1 MLDRRHL
8 LLSAAAIGLAGSVTS
23 RAAAQAVNYPTKP
36 IQLIL
41 PFVPGGGTDAVAAA
55 FSDELSKKLGQP
67 IVRTSHPGSNSVVGT
82 ALLAKSPPDGHTL
95 LLVTAGFANNPYLY
109 ANLPYKTP
117 DSFAPVSILTS
128 YPFVLAVRRNL
139 PFNSVQDMIAFGK
152 ANPGKLTAATPG
164 RGAAA
169 HLTLGLLNNLS
180 GAGIRAIPFKGSGD
194 GLNAIAGGFV
204 DMIFSGFETIRPFV
218 ESGRMRY
225 FGSSGQP
232 MPSFDIPAISDAVP
246 GFEYLNWLAMIAPA
260 GTPIPVLDKL
270 DAALAEVFADPRVK
284 SRLTALN
291 IDIVVNSHQD
301 AKKYIV
307 QQMAISKKVIES
319 LGLKPE

>member
-1 MLDRRHL
+1 LAL
-8 LLSAAAIGLAGSVTS
+8 GLALGALGAGAIGGAS
-23 RAAAQAVNYPTKP
+23 AQAVNYPTKP

-67 IVRTSHPGSNSVVGT
+67 IVRTSHPGSNSVIGT
-82 ALLAKSPPDGHTL
+82 ALLAGSPPDGHTL
-95 LLVTAGFANNPYLY
+95 LLVTAGFVNNPYLY

-117 DSFAPVSILTS
+117 DSFAPVSILTT

-139 PFNSVQDMIAFGK
+139 PFKSVQEMIAFAK

-180 GAGIRAIPFKGSGD
+180 GARIRAIPFKGAGD
-194 GLNAIAGGFV
+194 GLNAVAGGFV
-204 DMIFSGFETIRPFV
+204 DMIFSGFETVRPFV

-225 FGSSGQP
+225 FGSSGSA
-232 MPSFDIPAISDAVP
+232 MPSIGIPAISDAVP
-246 GFEYLNWLAMIAPA
+246 GFEFVNWLALIAPA
-260 GTPIPVLDKL
+260 GTPTAVLDKL
-270 DAALAEVFADPRVK
+270 NSALAEVFADPKVK
-284 SRLTALN
+284 SRLAALN
-291 IDIVVNSHQD
+291 IDIVANSHQE
-301 AKKYIV
+301 AKQYIV
-307 QQMAISKKVIES
+307 QQMAVSKNIIES